1 MRIRNAS
8 FLEFALR
15 SQEAGS
21 NMEAPTGPMVT
32 VSTTSESQVWIVAFV
47 LLKRDQNGWEG
58 AHFLNNYTRN
68 RYALEQP
75 PPDPKCYAMQCFGT
89 YFTHAQTCG
98 NVRVQSATQCTAWV
112 HTLHMPKPVV
122 TFVFKVLR
130 KCTAWVHTLHMP
142 KPVVTFVFK
151 VLRNA
156 LLRSILYTCCMAAKT
171 MRSRCHCVL
180 HHSYWRLN
188 TRIKKKF
195 FFFIGIGILP
205 CYVFIGFCN
214 RISRRGGEY
223 VGVVAYAR
231 AKKCNTAREDQPPA
245 KDPAPSHPA
254 YTSIHKITY
263 KHLHKHTYKQ
273 YIQAYT

>member
-1 MRIRNAS
+1 MYFHLWICCCTLMRIRNAS

-58 AHFLNNYTRN
+58 AHFLNSYTRN

-130 KCTAWVHTLHMP
+130 
-142 KPVVTFVFK
+142 
-151 VLRNA
+151 NA

-171 MRSRCHCVL
+171 MPSRCH
-180 HHSYWRLN
+180 WRLALA
-188 TRIKKKF
+188 F
-195 FFFIGIGILP
+195 FLATFSL
-205 CYVFIGFCN
+205 VFAIESAIVENMWGW
-214 RISRRGGEY
+214 
-223 VGVVAYAR
+223 
-231 AKKCNTAREDQPPA
+231 
-245 KDPAPSHPA
+245 
-254 YTSIHKITY
+254 
-263 KHLHKHTYKQ
+263 
-273 YIQAYT
+273 